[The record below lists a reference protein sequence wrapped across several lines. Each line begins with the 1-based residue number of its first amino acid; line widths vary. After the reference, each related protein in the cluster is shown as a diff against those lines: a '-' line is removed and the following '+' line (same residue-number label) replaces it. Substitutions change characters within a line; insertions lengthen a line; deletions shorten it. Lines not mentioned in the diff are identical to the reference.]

1 VSASARFALRGLS
14 LFLVG
19 SALALV
25 FASSATAATFDA
37 RGSVEQVYATGL
49 PAGAGISLL
58 DSGDAVVQTRS
69 ANSRGGALF
78 RNVQPGD
85 GYRVRLDSTSE
96 TSDPLKVLTTQ
107 SAPTS
112 TDVYDQVVPSDG
124 YGYLNTRDGTKLAYS
139 VHPPNDDANV
149 LINLLACGDQV
160 PPNPFCA
167 ELPSNPAGDSLP
179 SPTLIEYSGYG
190 YARPGP
196 EGPQSGIAT
205 LANLMG
211 FTVVDVNMRGT
222 GCSGGAYDFFE
233 TLQNLDGYDV
243 VETVS
248 RQPWVAHNKVGMLG
262 ISYGGISQL
271 FTAQTRPPSL
281 AAIAPL
287 SVIDQVQTTLYP
299 GGMLNTGFA
308 YAWAQER
315 IREARPAD
323 PADPNNGAQSW
334 ARQRVAAGDTTCK
347 DNQDL
352 HPEAADLETK
362 IRDNDHYV
370 PEVADPLSPITFV
383 DKIDV
388 PVFMACQWTDEQTG
402 GHCPTLAEHMTGTD
416 KKWFTYTNG
425 THVDSLSPEIYNRL
439 YDFLNIYVGQQA
451 PPPNQT
457 AFVQATAPAAFWA
470 IFGIDGPVPGG
481 PDPTM
486 TLPPDTIQAMPTYEL
501 AKAAFEAQPQIR
513 VLFDNGAGNS
523 DHPGWPYPSFEQSFA
538 SFPVPGTTARSWYL
552 APGGALADAPAAGS
566 RADAFTWDADARPRN
581 DFTGDTG
588 SGDNGLWTAT
598 PPYQWSQDPARHA
611 VAYATAPLSADT
623 TVVGAGRVDLWVR
636 SSAPNVDLQATIS
649 EVRPDGKETFVQNGW
664 VRANERALDEAK
676 STELEPVL
684 SLREVDVA
692 PMPSDQF
699 VPVTVP
705 LYYEGHAYRAGSR
718 IRVRVSAPNGDQPIW
733 SFNETEP
740 AGTAE
745 VEIGYG
751 DGMPSRLVLPQVPGV
766 DVPDQ
771 LPPCPGLRGEP
782 CRDYVPFVNAN
793 YVLDGYARPKGA
805 SPTVVTLVP
814 AYEEC
819 GEASNAAHG
828 APLAA
833 PSCSPPVQSSD
844 YLTVGTPD
852 ANGQPVASSGRV
864 QLKVVGESPI
874 DLDNGDQAD
883 VQLDM
888 SITDVRKQSDL
899 SDYTG
904 ELRAVFGLR
913 ITDRYNGNPLAYPA
927 TVDDT
932 PFGFTVGCSATVG
945 SEGGACNVAT
955 SADAVMSDV
964 IREGKRTIW
973 GLSQVQV
980 FDGGADGDADTT
992 GDNTLF
998 EVQGLLTP

>member
-1 VSASARFALRGLS
+1 VSASARSVSRGISLLLAVTAL
-14 LFLVG
+14 V
-19 SALALV
+19 LV
-25 FASSATAATFDA
+25 FASSASAASFNA
-37 RGSVEQVYATGL
+37 RGSVEQVYVTGL
-49 PAGAGISLL
+49 PAGAAISLL
-58 DSGDAVVQTRS
+58 DSSDAVVQTRN

-78 RNVQPGD
+78 RNVQPGS
-85 GYRVRLDSTSE
+85 GYRVRRDSTSE
-96 TSDPLKVLTTQ
+96 TSDPLTVLTTQ
-107 SAPTS
+107 SAPPS
-112 TDVYDQVVPSDG
+112 TDVYDQTIPTDG
-124 YGYLNTRDGTKLAYS
+124 YGYLTTRDGTKLAYS
-139 VHPPNDDANV
+139 VHPPTDVSGA
-149 LINLLACGDQV
+149 LGQ
-160 PPNPFCA
+160 
-167 ELPSNPAGDSLP
+167 ELPPNPAGDSVP
-179 SPTLIEYSGYG
+179 APTLIEYSGYG

-222 GCSGGAYDFFE
+222 GCSGGAFDFFE

-287 SVIDQVQTTLYP
+287 SVIDGVQTTLYP
-299 GGMLNTGFA
+299 GGILNTGFA

-315 IREARPAD
+315 MREANPAD

-334 ARQRVAAGDTTCK
+334 AVDRVAEGDTTCR

-352 HPEAADLETK
+352 HPEHADLEQK

-370 PEVADPLSPITFV
+370 PEVADPVSPITFV
-383 DKIDV
+383 DKINV

-425 THVDSLSPEIYNRL
+425 THVDSLDPETYNKL
-439 YDFLNIYVGQQA
+439 YDFFNIYVGQQA
-451 PPPNQT
+451 DPPAQT
-457 AFVQATAPAAFWA
+457 AFVQATAPLAFQA
-470 IFGIDGPVPGG
+470 IFGIDGPCFMGQCSP
-481 PDPTM
+481 PAM
-486 TLPPDTIQAMPTYEL
+486 TLPPDTIQAMPTLGL
-501 AKAAFEAQPQIR
+501 AQAAFEAQPSVR

-523 DHPGWPYPSFEQSFA
+523 GNPGWPYPAFEQSFT

-552 APGGALADAPAAGS
+552 APDGALADAPATGS

-581 DFTGDTG
+581 DFSGDTG
-588 SGDNGLWTAT
+588 GGDNGLWTAT

-636 SSAPNVDLQATIS
+636 SSAPDVDLQATIS

-664 VRANERALDEAK
+664 VRTKARALDEAK

-684 SLREVDVA
+684 SLREEDFA
-692 PMPSDQF
+692 PMPADHF

-718 IRVRVSAPNGDQPIW
+718 IRVRISAPNGDQPIW

-751 DGMPSRLVLPQVPGV
+751 DGMPSRLALPVVPGV
-766 DVPDQ
+766 TPSAQ

-782 CRDYVPFVNAN
+782 CRDYVPFQNAT
-793 YVLDGYARPKGA
+793 YVLGGYARPLSATPAQIG
-805 SPTVVTLVP
+805 LVP
-814 AYEEC
+814 AFEHC
-819 GEASNAAHG
+819 VSGADLTHS
-828 APLAA
+828 APLAV
-833 PSCSPPVQSSD
+833 PSCSNPTPTSD

-852 ANGQPVASSGRV
+852 SNGNSARSVGKLS
-864 QLKVVGESPI
+864 LKVVGESPI
-874 DLDNGDQAD
+874 NPNNGDQGD
-883 VQLDM
+883 VQLNL

-904 ELRAVFGLR
+904 ELRALLGLR
-913 ITDRYNGNPLAYPA
+913 ITDRYNGDALAYPA
-927 TVDDT
+927 TADDT
-932 PFGFTVGCSATVG
+932 PFGFTVGCSATTG
-945 SEGGACNVAT
+945 PEGGTCNVAT
-955 SADAVMSDV
+955 TADAVMSDV

-973 GLSQVQV
+973 DISQVQV

-998 EVQGLLTP
+998 EVQGLFAP